1 MTLRE
6 PFPEGCGAL
15 EGASHTQDLTP
26 GNWGSYFPPL
36 QGAQSR
42 LEGEASP
49 TCGF

>member
-6 PFPEGCGAL
+6 PFPEGRGAL
-15 EGASHTQDLTP
+15 EGASHAQDLT

-36 QGAQSR
+36 QGAQSG
-42 LEGEASP
+42 LEGETSP